1 LATKKLT
8 KKMKK
13 MIFLMIISVFSFLN
27 GISQDT
33 VYEKVYKTINSE
45 RKSQKLEQVKVQEP
59 LELAGAQHGCW
70 LAMYNR
76 FNDLQEIELPEVE
89 SRVDMITTFST
100 ASERVKSFT
109 DTEFQNIVETR
120 YYFSEKPS
128 SSDVFKKIKSQ
139 ALDSEIRNIGFW
151 VIKFEDKFEKPI
163 WYLVC
168 LTSK

>member
-13 MIFLMIISVFSFLN
+13 TIFLMVISVFSFLS
-27 GISQDT
+27 GFSQDT
-33 VYEKVYKTINSE
+33 VYEKVYKTINLE
-45 RKSQKLEQVKVQEP
+45 RKSQKLPQVKVQEP
-59 LELAGAQHGCW
+59 LELASAQHGCW

-76 FNDLQEIELPEVE
+76 FNDLQEVALPEVE

-109 DTEFQNIVETR
+109 DTEFQNLVESR
-120 YYFSEKPS
+120 YYFTEKPS
-128 SSDVFKKIKSQ
+128 SSDVFKQIKSQ
-139 ALDSEIRNIGFW
+139 A
-151 VIKFEDKFEKPI
+151 PI